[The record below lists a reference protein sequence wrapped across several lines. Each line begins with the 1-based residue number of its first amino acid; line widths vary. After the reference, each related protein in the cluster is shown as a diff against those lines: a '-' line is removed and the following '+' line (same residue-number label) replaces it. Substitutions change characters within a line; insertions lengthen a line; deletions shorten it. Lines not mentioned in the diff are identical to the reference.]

1 MHVIIMMMS
10 FLLSCLLLSVIL
22 TLVVVIIVA
31 ALLLITYM
39 KKINFKS
46 KKLWILLLVIIGV
59 IFLFSLF
66 NSEEASRYETVKAE
80 KSDLIQTV
88 DVTGKVESANELSLH
103 FETVGRIDS
112 IRFEVGDTVK
122 AGQWLANLSLTELN
136 ASVTQA
142 QSSLNQKLAGATIE
156 QINVSEKQI
165 EAARVA
171 LNQAEGNL
179 EDARSITENTMNS
192 KYANALNVL
201 EDTYIKMY
209 NAYTVVESIKSEHFT
224 NNDQEGLTVRNNQ
237 EYQIKRPKDDFNLLV
252 NKAKETKDRSDIDL
266 AMSSSVSSLSKILE
280 GLTVI
285 RGICEEVTYQNK
297 VSATQKSLLD
307 TQKTSISATQITLSS
322 LENEIS
328 LLKIQNNNTINSANS
343 AVNSAKAALELQYAT
358 YNSLVA
364 EPRDIDV
371 SYYEAILSQ
380 AVAARNK
387 AIIFAPING
396 VITKIN
402 KKKGELISMNEIM
415 IEMLSPNYEINV
427 DVPETDITKI
437 NLGDEAEVTLSALGR
452 DSKFSGVVL
461 RVDPSS
467 TNIQDVV
474 YYKVRVGI
482 NDDKEGLLKPGMSAD
497 ILIKTDAKENV
508 VSVPSRA
515 ILTNNETGQRY
526 VRVLKDGEVEE
537 VVVELGLRADDSR
550 VEVLSGLE
558 GEEEIVLRVIY

>member
-1 MHVIIMMMS
+1 MQKNQRHHHIDTAFQINKK
-10 FLLSCLLLSVIL
+10 
-22 TLVVVIIVA
+22 VV
-31 ALLLITYM
+31 LITYM

-266 AMSSSVSSLSKILE
+266 AMSSSISSLSKILE

-328 LLKIQNNNTINSANS
+328 LLKIQNNNTINSASS

-358 YNSLVA
+358 YDSLVA

>member
-1 MHVIIMMMS
+1 MQKSQRHHHIDTAFQINKK
-10 FLLSCLLLSVIL
+10 
-22 TLVVVIIVA
+22 VV
-31 ALLLITYM
+31 LITYM

-46 KKLWILLLVIIGV
+46 KKLWIVFLVIIV
-59 IFLFSLF
+59 IVFLFSLF
-66 NSEEASRYETVKAE
+66 NSEEASRYETVIAE
-80 KSDLIQTV
+80 KGNLIQTV

-179 EDARSITENTMNS
+179 EDARSITENTINS

-237 EYQIKRPKDDFNLLV
+237 EYQIKRPKDEFNLLI

-266 AMSSSVSSLSKILE
+266 AISSSVSSLGKILE
-280 GLTVI
+280 GLTII
-285 RGICEEVTYQNK
+285 RNICEEVTYQNK

-307 TQKTSISATQITLSS
+307 TQKTSISATQIKLSS

-402 KKKGELISMNEIM
+402 KKKGELISMNETM

-452 DSKFSGVVL
+452 DNKFNGVVL

-467 TNIQDVV
+467 TNIQDIV

-497 ILIKTDAKENV
+497 ILIKTDARENV

>member
-1 MHVIIMMMS
+1 
-10 FLLSCLLLSVIL
+10 
-22 TLVVVIIVA
+22 
-31 ALLLITYM
+31 M

-46 KKLWILLLVIIGV
+46 KKLWIVFLVIIV
-59 IFLFSLF
+59 IVFLFSLF
-66 NSEEASRYETVKAE
+66 NSEEASRYETVIAE
-80 KSDLIQTV
+80 KGNLIQTV

-179 EDARSITENTMNS
+179 EDARSITENTINS

-237 EYQIKRPKDDFNLLV
+237 EYQIKRPKDEFNLLI

-266 AMSSSVSSLSKILE
+266 AISSSVSSLGKILE
-280 GLTVI
+280 GLTII
-285 RGICEEVTYQNK
+285 RNICEEVTYQNK

-307 TQKTSISATQITLSS
+307 TQKTSISATQIKLSS

-402 KKKGELISMNEIM
+402 KKKGELISMNETM

-452 DSKFSGVVL
+452 DNKFNGVVL

-467 TNIQDVV
+467 TNIQDIV

-497 ILIKTDAKENV
+497 ILIKTDARENV